1 MVNFSLGSF
10 DLKNGPGDGR
20 QRPPRRRAA
29 RPVLGRPPRPHRRS
43 PRQRCSIFTHIEGL
57 TPDKVSHR
65 LSTLGNNWIL
75 GRFICNS
82 EMERQYL
89 LASGSHPQNS

>member
-1 MVNFSLGSF
+1 MKLTVVQPTGQSYGDHFATTGSI
-10 DLKNGPGDGR
+10 LT
-20 QRPPRRRAA
+20 Q
-29 RPVLGRPPRPHRRS
+29 
-43 PRQRCSIFTHIEGL
+43 IEGL

-75 GRFICNS
+75 GRFVCNS